1 MLQRRIGARD
11 YTLVPHRA
19 IGHLAEQIY
28 ALTRLAFGSYAGVLV
43 PSPEHR
49 DWYVRRPGMDAD
61 LSVAVL
67 CEGRLVSNVF
77 VTVAAVRLGG
87 GLLPAGIVDTV
98 MTHPAHRRQGLARWA
113 LETAIA
119 GMRDRGLAASLL
131 YTVAGSMPAALY
143 GSLGY
148 RAQAPVRYYRAL
160 PGAHG
165 RPAGGEHARRL
176 DPGEYEAARQF
187 IDACLARCDGS
198 VPLDEALWRWRRL
211 DRPTTLPAE
220 LWGVAGPGGWA
231 GCAALCRAPIVTA
244 DGGQELCGVF
254 TDLALAP
261 GADLPRV
268 LGALLAAVPDGAEA
282 RALAAEADAS
292 LCAAC
297 EGLGLAVAATE
308 TAMVLPLNAVA
319 QAALAGP
326 QRPWA
331 PLAESI
337 IGV

>member
-77 VTVAAVRLGG
+77 VTVAALRLGG

-165 RPAGGEHARRL
+165 RPRAG
-176 DPGEYEAARQF
+176 
-187 IDACLARCDGS
+187 S
-198 VPLDEALWRWRRL
+198 
-211 DRPTTLPAE
+211 T
-220 LWGVAGPGGWA
+220 PGGW
-231 GCAALCRAPIVTA
+231 T
-244 DGGQELCGVF
+244 
-254 TDLALAP
+254 LASTRPP
-261 GADLPRV
+261 GSSSTPAWP
-268 LGALLAAVPDGAEA
+268 
-282 RALAAEADAS
+282 
-292 LCAAC
+292 
-297 EGLGLAVAATE
+297 AATAPSRWTRPCGAGAGS
-308 TAMVLPLNAVA
+308 TARRPCPPSSGASRGRVA
-319 QAALAGP
+319 GRGARRSAGP
-326 QRPWA
+326 P
-331 PLAESI
+331 S
-337 IGV
+337 

>member
-1 MLQRRIGARD
+1 MPQRRIGTRD
-11 YTLVPHRA
+11 YALVPHRA
-19 IGHLAEQIY
+19 IGQLAEQIY

-49 DWYVRRPGMDAD
+49 DWYVRRPGMDLD
-61 LSVAVL
+61 LSVALL
-67 CEGRLVSNVF
+67 CDGTLVGNVF
-77 VTVAAVRLGG
+77 VTVAGVRLGG
-87 GLLPAGIVDTV
+87 RVLPTGIVDTV
-98 MTHPAHRRQGLARWA
+98 MTHPAHRRLGLARWA

-148 RAQAPVRYYRAL
+148 RAHAPVRYYRGL
-160 PGAHG
+160 PGTHG
-165 RPAGGEHARRL
+165 LPAGGRHARRL
-176 DPGEYEAARQF
+176 HPGEEEAARQF
-187 IDACLARCDGS
+187 TDACLARCDGS
-198 VPLDEALWRWRRL
+198 VPLGEALWRWRRQE
-211 DRPTTLPAE
+211 RPATLPADV
-220 LWGVAGPGGWA
+220 WIVPGAGGWE

-244 DGGQELCGVF
+244 AGGQEPCGVL

-261 GADLPRV
+261 GADVPRE

-282 RALAAEADAS
+282 RVLAAEADAA

-308 TAMVLPLNAVA
+308 TAMVLPLSDAA
-319 QAALAGP
+319 HAALAAP